1 MILCPRCHAE
11 NKGDARFCERC
22 GENLAALSQKGKDPF
37 IGRILSDKYL
47 ILDHLGDGGMGKVY
61 KAEQLS
67 LSKNIAIKILH
78 KELLQNDTQVKRFQ
92 REALLASR
100 LEHPNSINIIDFGKT
115 EEGAHFLAMEALSG
129 VELSDVIKKEFPL
142 STERTVHIM
151 MQVCSVLSEA
161 HANTIVH
168 RDLKPENI
176 MLIDRMD
183 DPNFVKVL
191 DFGIAKLHERDPN
204 EPAITMQGMV
214 CGTPEYMSP
223 EQAMG
228 KELDPRTDLYSLG
241 CVLYEML
248 TQRVPFRN
256 PNPQA
261 LLAMHIKEKPVPPS
275 QLMPDLNIDP
285 ALEKVALK
293 AMKKKVENRYQSS
306 MEMRQALEAIL
317 VDSGAYRPTS
327 ASQPIPTPPQ
337 TPPPPPQNGNLN
349 NIPTQFKTSDTSS
362 SSPMVPDPYQAQ
374 QRGEPVSTAEVAR
387 MAGMGGGN
395 RGKMIVGAVAA
406 LVLVVGGIWVAFGGD
421 DAPQASSTP
430 KKEIQADS
438 VATKLPA
445 LLPPSPEH
453 EPDEPAEKNV
463 KKADVPRK
471 VAPKS
476 TPKPTRTASTKTEPQ
491 KAPPV
496 VAAVKDEPEPEPAQK
511 TEKKKSKKLDA
522 AERMEKALEYY
533 EKGKQEFSKG
543 NVDAAIRNYKK
554 SLKYNPRSSRTHKLL
569 GQAYQ
574 SQGKNALAKK
584 HFGQY
589 LRYNPNA
596 PDASIIQGMIDSL

>member
-11 NKGDARFCERC
+11 NKDDARFCERC
-22 GENLAALSQKGKDPF
+22 GENLAALSQKSQDPF

-78 KELLQNDTQVKRFQ
+78 KELLKNDTQVKRFQ

-142 STERTVHIM
+142 ECERTVHIL
-151 MQVCSVLSEA
+151 MQVCSVLAEA

-176 MLIDRMD
+176 MLIDRME

-191 DFGIAKLHERDPN
+191 DFGIAKLHERDEN

-241 CVLYEML
+241 CVLYEMM
-248 TQRVPFRN
+248 TQQVPFKN

-261 LLAMHIKEKPVPPS
+261 LLAMHIKDKPIPPS
-275 QLMPDLNIDP
+275 QLRSELDINPDL
-285 ALEKVALK
+285 EKIALK
-293 AMKKKVENRYQSS
+293 AMKKKVENRFQSS
-306 MEMRQALEAIL
+306 LDMRQAFEALL
-317 VDSGAYRPTS
+317 VDAGKFRPTN
-327 ASQPIPTPPQ
+327 ASQPIPTPPPQ
-337 TPPPPPQNGNLN
+337 PPEPPQSGKLN

-362 SSPMVPDPYQAQ
+362 SSMVPDPYQSQ
-374 QRGEPVSTAEVAR
+374 QRGEPASTAEMLR
-387 MAGMGGGN
+387 D
-395 RGKMIVGAVAA
+395 GKKGSNYAKMMIGAVVA
-406 LVLVVGGIWVAFGGD
+406 LVLIIAAVWVMGGEGD
-421 DAPQASSTP
+421 RSQQQAPEPKAAQAKTAKMP
-430 KKEIQADS
+430 
-438 VATKLPA
+438 VPA
-445 LLPPSPEH
+445 LVPPSPEVIK
-453 EPDEPAEKNV
+453 EPVAKSPEPTSETSK
-463 KKADVPRK
+463 RK
-471 VAPKS
+471 FS
-476 TPKPTRTASTKTEPQ
+476 KPTRS
-491 KAPPV
+491 APPATEKTKKTSAPS
-496 VAAVKDEPEPEPAQK
+496 VAAVQPDPEPEPKK
-511 TEKKKSKKLDA
+511 TAVKKKEEQKLDA
-522 AERMEKALEYY
+522 AARMEKALEY
-533 EKGKQEFSKG
+533 
-543 NVDAAIRNYKK
+543 
-554 SLKYNPRSSRTHKLL
+554 
-569 GQAYQ
+569 
-574 SQGKNALAKK
+574 
-584 HFGQY
+584 
-589 LRYNPNA
+589 
-596 PDASIIQGMIDSL
+596 